1 MKREN
6 WLNILRIRDKMRD
19 NKKDFIVTTSNGT
32 RWAATGAS
40 FADVRNNFFGNK
52 IGLEIV
58 NVEAGRL
65 FTHEEE
71 EDLRREKDEERC
83 R

>member
-1 MKREN
+1 MWYIIVMKDE
-6 WLNILRIRDKMRD
+6 
-19 NKKDFIVTTSNGT
+19 KDFIVTTSNGT

-40 FADVRNNFFGNK
+40 FADVRNNFFGSK
-52 IGLEIV
+52 IGLEIQ
-58 NVEAGRL
+58 AIALGRL

-71 EDLRREKDEERC
+71 EELRREKIEEMC

>member
-19 NKKDFIVTTSNGT
+19 KKDFIVTTSNGT